1 MQAGTWFINSK
12 SNDVSSI
19 FKDRS
24 VARMLPPESASSE
37 TLSGAA
43 LVHVHGHEEEEI
55 RSLMWVSTR
64 RGVVA

>member
-1 MQAGTWFINSK
+1 
-12 SNDVSSI
+12 
-19 FKDRS
+19 
-24 VARMLPPESASSE
+24 MLPPESASSE